1 MNINIK
7 LFFLSVIF
15 CLVTSCATKN
25 IQKSQDI
32 SCINFTSFP
41 KYHECTEEVVKST
54 FKYKYGFE
62 KDIIDSYFA
71 YGEVL
76 SIDVQKGR
84 KENYEA
90 FRIWG
95 EELEKAVQQ
104 SEEKGKQAVKTTVIT
119 AMIAIAVY
127 AIYKEYLEDSYRID
141 EANKASDSVKSL
153 QKSVTSNSWQNN
165 QIRCNYG
172 RAIFSR
178 GGGYSPFLS
187 SC

>member
-1 MNINIK
+1 MNIAIK
-7 LFFLSVIF
+7 PLLLIIIF
-15 CLVTSCATKN
+15 CSITNCATKS
-25 IQKSQDI
+25 IKKSQDI
-32 SCINFTSFP
+32 SCINYTSFP
-41 KYHECTEEVVKST
+41 KYHECTEGVVKST

-76 SIDVQKGR
+76 SIDVKKGR

-95 EELEKAVQQ
+95 DELEKAVQQ
-104 SEEKGKQAVKTTVIT
+104 SEKKGKQAVKTTVIT

-127 AIYKEYLEDSYRID
+127 AIYKEYLEDNYRID
-141 EANKASDSVKSL
+141 EANKVSDNVKSL
-153 QKSVTSNSWQNN
+153 QSSVTTSSWQNN